1 MFDPMFDNLRK
12 ATEMTIQM
20 QQEMLKKW
28 TALWPTPPSPAGWS
42 EQVQKVQKK
51 WAEIVE
57 ETLKK
62 QREVLESQCNAGL
75 KNLESAFDLADA
87 KDYGQLRGKTIEL
100 WQKSF
105 DSLRQTFEGQLRS
118 YQFAMSK
125 WMDLMTKGAA

>member
-1 MFDPMFDNLRK
+1 MFEPMFDNLRR

-28 TALWPTPPSPAGWS
+28 TALWPSPPSPTGWS
-42 EQVQKVQKK
+42 EQVQKYQKK
-51 WAEIVE
+51 WAEITE

-75 KNLESAFDLADA
+75 KNLERAFDLADT
-87 KDYGQLRGKTIEL
+87 KDYEQLRGKTIEL

-105 DSLRQTFEGQLRS
+105 DSLRQTFEGQLHS
-118 YQFAMSK
+118 YQSAMGK
-125 WMDLMTKGAA
+125 WLDLMTKGAA

>member
-1 MFDPMFDNLRK
+1 MFDAMFDNLRK

-20 QQEMLKKW
+20 QQETLKKW
-28 TALWPTPPSPAGWS
+28 TALWPNPPSPAGWS
-42 EQVQKVQKK
+42 EQVQKFQKK

-57 ETLKK
+57 DTLKK

-75 KNLESAFDLADA
+75 KNLEGAFDLADA
-87 KDYGQLRGKTIEL
+87 KDYEQLRGKTVEL